1 MSDWTRF
8 AWVEMSSRKGERPPS
23 LVRREYDIII
33 LLRGLSLSSFF
44 VSRGTAE
51 SRLLP
56 KLKNSRVCA
65 ILTFLKRGETMRRI
79 EREDKLFIICFDER
93 GDREGPQQKKKIQK
107 LVRFRVFYKKYK
119 ECRM

>member
-33 LLRGLSLSSFF
+33 LLLLRGRFFSSFF
-44 VSRGTAE
+44 VSRGRRKVVVLKAPPGCVRY
-51 SRLLP
+51 SR
-56 KLKNSRVCA
+56 K
-65 ILTFLKRGETMRRI
+65 TFGETMRRI

-93 GDREGPQQKKKIQK
+93 GDREGTSNKTKKIQK
-107 LVRFRVFYKKYK
+107 LVRFRVFIKR
-119 ECRM
+119 EGVQM